1 MFIRKTLFVAVALAL
16 PATAAFAQMAGDVG
30 YCKAL
35 SAKYREISQGAS
47 PSGAAADAMASC
59 DAKPTAGIP
68 VLERALTD
76 AKVSLPPRPMA
87 FNPKAYP
94 TVADCMTAAYAAKV
108 PLAQCGK

>member
-16 PATAAFAQMAGDVG
+16 PAAAAFAQSGDVA

-35 SAKYREISQGAS
+35 SAKYREINRAAS

-59 DAKPTAGIP
+59 DANPKAGIP
-68 VLERALTD
+68 VLEQSLND

>member
-1 MFIRKTLFVAVALAL
+1 MFIRKTLIVAVALAL
-16 PATAAFAQMAGDVG
+16 PATAAFAQSADTA
-30 YCKAL
+30 YCQAL
-35 SAKYREISQGAS
+35 SAKYRDINRGAS

-59 DAKPTAGIP
+59 TANPAAGIP
-68 VLERALTD
+68 VLEKSLTD
-76 AKVSLPPRPMA
+76 AKMPLPPRPMA